1 MATPEQ
7 VTHGESTVEGGYQK
21 ALGTVKY
28 TRRFHVL

>member
-1 MATPEQ
+1 MAAPGQ
-7 VTHGESTVEGGYQK
+7 VTYGANTVEGGYQK